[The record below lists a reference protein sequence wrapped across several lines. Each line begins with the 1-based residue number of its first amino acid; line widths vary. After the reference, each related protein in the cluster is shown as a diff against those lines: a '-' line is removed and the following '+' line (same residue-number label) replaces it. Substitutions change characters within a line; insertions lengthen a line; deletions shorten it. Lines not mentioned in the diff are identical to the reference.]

1 MKTMTTHADAAALL
15 GRAFDYLL
23 LEAAK
28 SRDAAVIMNYYRAG
42 GIIYALGLDAL
53 VAKELTQ

>member
-1 MKTMTTHADAAALL
+1 MTHADAAALL

-53 VAKELTQ
+53 VAQELSQ